1 MATST
6 WKSLA
11 LSGSDRA
18 VAAIIL
24 ASCLMVPLLFTIALQ
39 DTFALPKVTALRIIV
54 VVSLLLLAVR
64 LAVGGIRKTFL
75 IGPLDIAVLVFV
87 LLNVAAFAFSIDPR
101 QSLNG
106 EYLQYQGLLTILL
119 YVGFFYLAR
128 TSLTDERRV
137 TLLFASIAAGGTV
150 VAAYALVQK
159 AGFDPIWSYIPGGR
173 VFSTIG
179 QPNALAAYLVLAI
192 PVSASLLPRTQ
203 SLFRGVLVLAI
214 GMMVA
219 ALAFT
224 LSRGGYAAFIVV
236 VTILAIPLV
245 RNLRLS
251 PRSVL
256 YGLIPCLAAAVV
268 VASLVPPVGATATE
282 IWSRAVSSAD
292 LEDSSVRMHLDMWAV
307 GAHIALDNPVLG
319 TGQETYPE
327 LFPRY
332 RDAVLEPSHA
342 SAFMPFRP
350 ESPHNVYLAIA
361 AGAGFPAL
369 AAYVAVVAGFFY
381 LVVRALKATRSE
393 WRRIALLA
401 LLAAAAGHLV
411 TDTFMTAEVTSS
423 WLFWILMGAGLGIAG
438 ASQRERDGPSD
449 AGVYPQPGG

>member
-1 MATST
+1 MARAATGT
-6 WKSLA
+6 WKSLTR
-11 LSGSDRA
+11 SGSDRA
-18 VAAIIL
+18 LAAIVL

-39 DTFALPKVTALRIIV
+39 DSFALPKVTALRVIV

-64 LAVGGIRKTFL
+64 LAVGGIRKTLL

-101 QSLNG
+101 QSLSG
-106 EYLQYQGLLTILL
+106 EYLQYQGLLSILL
-119 YVGFFYLAR
+119 YVGFFYVAR

-159 AGFDPIWSYIPGGR
+159 AGFDPIWSYTPEGR

-192 PVSASLLPRTQ
+192 PVSAALLPRTQ
-203 SLFRGVLVLAI
+203 SLVRGVILLTI

-224 LSRGGYAAFIVV
+224 LSRGGYAGLVVAASIVV
-236 VTILAIPLV
+236 IPLI
-245 RNLRLS
+245 RSLRLS
-251 PRSVL
+251 PRSAL
-256 YGLIPCLAAAVV
+256 CGLIPCLAAVVV
-268 VASLVPPVGATATE
+268 VASLVQPVRATATE
-282 IWSRAVSSAD
+282 VWSRAFSSAD
-292 LEDSSVRMHLDMWAV
+292 SEDSSVRMHLDMWVV

-332 RDAVLEPSHA
+332 RDAVLEPSRA

-361 AGAGFPAL
+361 AGAEFPAL
-369 AAYVAVVAGFFY
+369 AAYVAVLAGFFY
-381 LVVRALKATRSE
+381 LAVRALKATRSE
-393 WRRIALLA
+393 WRRIALVA
-401 LLAAAAGHLV
+401 LLAAVAGHLV
-411 TDTFMTAEVTSS
+411 TDAFMTAEVTSS
-423 WLFWILMGAGLGIAG
+423 RLFWILIGAGLGLAG

-449 AGVYPQPGG
+449 PSV

>member
-1 MATST
+1 MARAATGT
-6 WKSLA
+6 WKSFTR
-11 LSGSDRA
+11 SGSDRA
-18 VAAIIL
+18 LAALIL
-24 ASCLMVPLLFTIALQ
+24 ASCLVVPLLFTIALQ
-39 DTFALPKVTALRIIV
+39 DSFALPKVTALQIIV
-54 VVSLLLLAVR
+54 VVGLVLLAVR
-64 LAVGGIRKTFL
+64 LAVSGVRQTAFL
-75 IGPLDIAVLVFV
+75 GALDIAVLAFV
-87 LLNVAAFAFSIDPR
+87 LLNIAAFAFSIDPR

-106 EYLQYQGLLTILL
+106 EYLQYQGLLSVLL
-119 YVGFFYLAR
+119 YVGFFYIAR
-128 TSLTDERRV
+128 TSLRDEHRV
-137 TLLFASIAAGGTV
+137 TLLFASIAVAGTA

-159 AGFDPIWSYIPGGR
+159 AGFDPIWSYTPEGR

-203 SLFRGVLVLAI
+203 SLVRVVLVLAV

-224 LSRGGYAAFIVV
+224 LSRGGYAGFVVAGSIV
-236 VTILAIPLV
+236 AIPLI
-245 RNLRLS
+245 RSLRLS
-251 PRSVL
+251 PRSFL
-256 YGLIPCLAAAVV
+256 YALIPCLAAAVV
-268 VASLVPPVGATATE
+268 AASLIQPVRDAATQV
-282 IWSRAVSSAD
+282 WSRAVSSAD

-307 GAHIALDNPVLG
+307 GAHIALENPILG

-332 RDAVLEPSHA
+332 RDAVLEPSRA

-350 ESPHNVYLAIA
+350 ESPHNVYIATA

-369 AAYVAVVAGFFY
+369 AAYVAVLAGFFY

-393 WRRIALLA
+393 WRRIALVA

-411 TDTFMTAEVTSS
+411 TDAFMTAEVTSS
-423 WLFWILMGAGLGIAG
+423 WLFWILMGAGLGVAG

-449 AGVYPQPGG
+449 ASV

>member
-1 MATST
+1 MAKAATGT
-6 WKSLA
+6 WKTWTR
-11 LSGSDRA
+11 SGSDRA
-18 VAAIIL
+18 LAAIIL
-24 ASCLMVPLLFTIALQ
+24 ASCLVVPLLFTIALQ
-39 DTFALPKVTALRIIV
+39 DTFALPKVTALQIIV

-64 LAVGGIRKTFL
+64 LAAGGIRRTFL
-75 IGPLDIAVLVFV
+75 VGPLDIAVLAFV
-87 LLNVAAFAFSIDPR
+87 LLNIAAFAFSIDPR

-128 TSLTDERRV
+128 TTLRDERRLR
-137 TLLFASIAAGGTV
+137 LLFASIAAGGAV

-159 AGFDPIWSYIPGGR
+159 AGFDPIWSDTPEGR

-179 QPNALAAYLVLAI
+179 QPNALAAYLVLAV

-203 SLFRGVLVLAI
+203 LLARGTMLLFI

-224 LSRGGYAAFIVV
+224 LSRGGYAGFVVAAFIVAV
-236 VTILAIPLV
+236 PLI
-245 RNLRLS
+245 RSLRLR

-256 YGLIPCLAAAVV
+256 YALIPCLAAAIV
-268 VASLVPPVGATATE
+268 VASLVQPVRDATTQV
-282 IWSRAVSSAD
+282 WSRAVSSTD
-292 LEDSSVRMHLDMWAV
+292 MDDSSVRMHLDMWAV
-307 GAHIALDNPVLG
+307 GANIALDNPVLG

-327 LFPRY
+327 LFPQY
-332 RDAVLEPSHA
+332 RDAVLEPSRA
-342 SAFMPFRP
+342 SAFKPFRP
-350 ESPHNVYLAIA
+350 ESPHNVYLSIA

-369 AAYVAVVAGFFY
+369 AAYVAVIAAFFY

-393 WRRIALLA
+393 WRRIALVA
-401 LLAAAAGHLV
+401 ILAAVAGHLV

-423 WLFWILMGAGLGIAG
+423 WLFWILIGAGLGIAG
-438 ASQRERDGPSD
+438 ASSRERPGPSD
-449 AGVYPQPGG
+449 PMSE

>member
-1 MATST
+1 MARAATGT
-6 WKSLA
+6 WKSLTR
-11 LSGSDRA
+11 SGSDRA
-18 VAAIIL
+18 LAAIVL

-39 DTFALPKVTALRIIV
+39 DSFALPKVTALRVIV

-64 LAVGGIRKTFL
+64 LAVGGIRKTLL

-101 QSLNG
+101 QSLSG
-106 EYLQYQGLLTILL
+106 EYLQYQGLLSILL
-119 YVGFFYLAR
+119 YVGFFYVAR

-159 AGFDPIWSYIPGGR
+159 AGFDPIWSYTPEGR

-192 PVSASLLPRTQ
+192 PVSAALLPRTQ
-203 SLFRGVLVLAI
+203 SLVRGVILLTI

-224 LSRGGYAAFIVV
+224 LSRGGYAGFVV
-236 VTILAIPLV
+236 AGSIMVIPLI

-268 VASLVPPVGATATE
+268 VVSLVPPDGATATE
-282 IWSRAVSSAD
+282 IWSRAGSGTD
-292 LEDSSVRMHLDMWAV
+292 LEDSSVQMHLDMWAV
-307 GAHIALDNPVLG
+307 GTHIALDNPVLG

-332 RDAVLEPSHA
+332 RDAVLEPSRA

-369 AAYVAVVAGFFY
+369 AAYVAVLAGFFY
-381 LVVRALKATRSE
+381 LAVRALKATRSE
-393 WRRIALLA
+393 WRRIALVA
-401 LLAAAAGHLV
+401 LLAAVAGHLV
-411 TDTFMTAEVTSS
+411 TDAFMTAEVTSS
-423 WLFWILMGAGLGIAG
+423 RLFWILIGAGLGLAG

-449 AGVYPQPGG
+449 PSV

>member
-1 MATST
+1 MARAAIGT
-6 WKSLA
+6 WRSLTQ
-11 LSGSDRA
+11 SGSDRA
-18 VAAIIL
+18 LAAIIL
-24 ASCLMVPLLFTIALQ
+24 ASCLVVPLLFTIALQ

-64 LAVGGIRKTFL
+64 LAVSGVRKTLL
-75 IGPLDIAVLVFV
+75 IGPLDIAVLAFV

-128 TSLTDERRV
+128 TSLRDERRLRLV
-137 TLLFASIAAGGTV
+137 FASIAAGGAV

-159 AGFDPIWSYIPGGR
+159 AGFDPIWSYTPEGR

-192 PVSASLLPRTQ
+192 PAAASLLPRTQ
-203 SLFRGVLVLAI
+203 SLVRGVLVLAI

-224 LSRGGYAAFIVV
+224 LSRGGYAGFVVAASIV
-236 VTILAIPLV
+236 AIPLI
-245 RNLRLS
+245 RSLRLS

-256 YGLIPCLAAAVV
+256 YGLIACLAAVVV
-268 VASLVPPVGATATE
+268 VASLVQPVRGTATQV
-282 IWSRAVSSAD
+282 WSRAVSSTD
-292 LEDSSVRMHLDMWAV
+292 MDDSSVRMHLDMWAV
-307 GAHIALDNPVLG
+307 AAQMALDNPVLG

-332 RDAVLEPSHA
+332 RDAVLEPSRA
-342 SAFMPFRP
+342 RDFLPFRP

-361 AGAGFPAL
+361 SGAGFPAL
-369 AAYVAVVAGFFY
+369 AAYVAVIAGFFY
-381 LVVRALKATRSE
+381 LVVRALKAARSE
-393 WRRIALLA
+393 WRRMALVA
-401 LLAAAAGHLV
+401 LLAAVAGHLV
-411 TDTFMTAEVTSS
+411 TDAFMTAEVTSS
-423 WLFWILMGAGLGIAG
+423 WLFWILMGVGLGVAG
-438 ASQRERDGPSD
+438 VSQRKRDGPSD
-449 AGVYPQPGG
+449 ASV

>member
-1 MATST
+1 MARAATGT
-6 WKSLA
+6 WKSLTR
-11 LSGSDRA
+11 SGSDRA
-18 VAAIIL
+18 LAAIVL

-39 DTFALPKVTALRIIV
+39 DSFALPKVTALRVIV

-64 LAVGGIRKTFL
+64 LAVGGIRKTLL

-101 QSLNG
+101 QSLSG
-106 EYLQYQGLLTILL
+106 EYLQYQGLLSILL
-119 YVGFFYLAR
+119 YVGFFYVAR

-159 AGFDPIWSYIPGGR
+159 AGFDPIWSYTPEGR

-192 PVSASLLPRTQ
+192 PVSAALLPRTQ
-203 SLFRGVLVLAI
+203 SLVRGVILLTI

-224 LSRGGYAAFIVV
+224 LSRGGYAGFVVAAFIVAV
-236 VTILAIPLV
+236 PLI
-245 RNLRLS
+245 RSLRLR

-256 YGLIPCLAAAVV
+256 YALIPCLAAVVV
-268 VASLVPPVGATATE
+268 VASLVQPVRATATE
-282 IWSRAVSSAD
+282 VWSRAFSSAD
-292 LEDSSVRMHLDMWAV
+292 SEDSSVRMHLDMWVV

-332 RDAVLEPSHA
+332 RDAVLEPSRA

-369 AAYVAVVAGFFY
+369 AAYVAVLAGFFY
-381 LVVRALKATRSE
+381 LAVRALKATRSE
-393 WRRIALLA
+393 WRRIALVA
-401 LLAAAAGHLV
+401 LLAAVAGHLV
-411 TDTFMTAEVTSS
+411 TDAFMTAEVTSS
-423 WLFWILMGAGLGIAG
+423 RLFWILIGAGLGLAG

-449 AGVYPQPGG
+449 PSV

>member
-1 MATST
+1 MARAATGS

-18 VAAIIL
+18 LAAIIV
-24 ASCLMVPLLFTIALQ
+24 ASCLVVPLLFTIALQ
-39 DTFALPKVTALRIIV
+39 DSFALPKVTALQIIV
-54 VVSLLLLAVR
+54 VVGLVLLAVR
-64 LAVGGIRKTFL
+64 LAVSGISKTAFV
-75 IGPLDIAVLVFV
+75 GPLDIAVLALV
-87 LLNVAAFAFSIDPR
+87 LFNIAAFAFSIDPR

-106 EYLQYQGLLTILL
+106 EYLQYQGLLSILL

-128 TSLTDERRV
+128 TSLRDERRLA
-137 TLLFASIAAGGTV
+137 LLFTGIAAGGTV

-159 AGFDPIWSYIPGGR
+159 AGFDPIWSYTPEGR

-203 SLFRGVLVLAI
+203 SLVRGVILLAI

-224 LSRGGYAAFIVV
+224 LSRGGYAGFVV
-236 VTILAIPLV
+236 AASIMLIPLI
-245 RNLRLS
+245 RSLRLS
-251 PRSVL
+251 PRTVL
-256 YGLIPCLAAAVV
+256 YALIPCLAVAVV
-268 VASLVPPVGATATE
+268 VASLVQPVRDTATQV
-282 IWSRAVSSAD
+282 WSRAVSSTD

-307 GAHIALDNPVLG
+307 GAHISLDNPVLG
-319 TGQETYPE
+319 AGQETYPE

-332 RDAVLEPSHA
+332 RDAVLEPSRA

-361 AGAGFPAL
+361 AGVGIPAL
-369 AAYVAVVAGFFY
+369 AAYVAVLAGFFY
-381 LVVRALKATRSE
+381 LAVRALKATRSK
-393 WRRIALLA
+393 WRRIALVA
-401 LLAAAAGHLV
+401 LLAAVAGHLV
-411 TDTFMTAEVTSS
+411 TDAFMTAEVTSS
-423 WLFWILMGAGLGIAG
+423 WLFWILMGAGLGLAG
-438 ASQRERDGPSD
+438 ASQGERDGPLDSE
-449 AGVYPQPGG
+449 V